1 MKFTITAK
9 CAAGHTEEFT
19 HELPGREWAEE
30 LARVFGI
37 GKCGICDAQLEVT
50 VRNSIDQN

>member
-1 MKFTITAK
+1 MS
-9 CAAGHTEEFT
+9 
-19 HELPGREWAEE
+19 LPGREWAEE

-37 GKCGICDAQLEVT
+37 GKCGICEAQLEVT